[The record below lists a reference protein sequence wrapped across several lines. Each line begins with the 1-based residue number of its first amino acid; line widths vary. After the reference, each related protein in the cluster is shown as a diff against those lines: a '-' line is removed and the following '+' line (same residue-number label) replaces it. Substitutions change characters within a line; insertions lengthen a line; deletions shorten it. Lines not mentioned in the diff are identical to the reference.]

1 MYLEALNNREKEL
14 FLSLAYNLSAA
25 DKDYSP
31 EERVTVA
38 SYCREMGIDFDM
50 SKVNLSVDEVID
62 EISKVCSSQ
71 IKRIIIFEAMRL
83 TMADLDYDDDER
95 VILKKAMDKFGLDTA
110 FHDQCEGL
118 INEFIELQGKIN
130 ELIEE

>member
-1 MYLEALNNREKEL
+1 MYLEALNNKEKEL

-25 DKDYSP
+25 GKDYSP

-62 EISKVCSSQ
+62 EISSVCSPQ
-71 IKRIIIFEAMRL
+71 IKRIIVFEAMRL
-83 TMADLDYDDDER
+83 TLADLDYDDDER
-95 VILKKAMDKFGLDTA
+95 AILKKAFEKFGLDMS
-110 FHDQCEGL
+110 FHDSCEAL
-118 INEFIELQGKIN
+118 INDFIELQGKIN
-130 ELIEE
+130 ALIEG

>member
-62 EISKVCSSQ
+62 EISSCSTQ

-83 TMADLDYDDDER
+83 TLADFDYDEDER
-95 VILKKAMDKFGLDTA
+95 DILKKALEKFGLDMS
-110 FHDQCEGL
+110 FHDRCEAL
-118 INEFIELQGKIN
+118 INEFIELQGKLN